1 MFILLADFNIAI
13 INELLYVAPR
23 ATGAAIAPPPSLM
36 DLDIPTPDFLMQ
48 KQAAGMRA
56 I

>member
-1 MFILLADFNIAI
+1 VFF
-13 INELLYVAPR
+13 YVLPYAVPR

-36 DLDIPTPDFLMQ
+36 DLEIPAPDFLVQ
-48 KQAAGMRA
+48 KQAAGRLPLPIKKA